1 MFDIKE
7 IVKYASAINKEYSG
21 LYPGKFKDVGTFEAV
36 LSKSGYYSSNLEFS
50 VEVYISLQKCHVFH
64 DGNKRTSLSLFQ
76 AFLEASG
83 YKLKDKVQCADYQI
97 LYIENKITIVEFRKL
112 VYSILQEVK

>member
-1 MFDIKE
+1 MFDINE
-7 IVKYASAINKEYSG
+7 VVKYASIINKEHSG

-36 LSKSGYYSSNLEFS
+36 LAKYGYYSTNLEFS

-76 AFLEASG
+76 IFLGSCGME
-83 YKLKDKVQCADYQI
+83 LKDKTLCADYQI
-97 LYIENKITIVEFRKL
+97 LYIENKITTEEFRKL
-112 VYSILQEVK
+112 IYSLVK